1 MDRFDKMTY
10 PERVEF
16 FFQNDDRK
24 SQLSDDCFCRVIG
37 DRTTKTRYT
46 MTVDTRPEET
56 EISIR
61 TYEHADEKEET
72 EAKLDDVLEEYGK
85 HEWNELPVKI
95 TGCAFCP
102 SRYECD
108 LVRQEVEEWWHMF
121 ID

>member
-37 DRTTKTRYT
+37 DKTKTLYT
-46 MTVDTRPEET
+46 MTVDTRPNVT

-61 TYEHADEKEET
+61 TYEHEDEKEET
-72 EAKLDDVLEEYGK
+72 DAKLADVLDEYGVYD
-85 HEWNELPVKI
+85 WTDLPVKI

-108 LVRQEVEEWWHMF
+108 IVREEVEDYWQTF